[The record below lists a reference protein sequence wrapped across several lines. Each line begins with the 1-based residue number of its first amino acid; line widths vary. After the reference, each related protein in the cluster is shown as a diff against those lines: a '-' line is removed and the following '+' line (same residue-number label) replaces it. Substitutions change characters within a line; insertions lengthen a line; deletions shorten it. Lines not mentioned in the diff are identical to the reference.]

1 MSDNSMR
8 WPGADGSAGLSFAG
22 GGSGASA
29 PEVSPSSVK
38 ENEDS
43 TQPNRA
49 AFDATQRTTPSSVA
63 TPPTV
68 PAPARAAD
76 GPAKPGPGDKPA
88 GSDGGASAGSDPQPA
103 GDDGPA
109 THENTRV
116 LPAVPARDQEARDRA
131 AREARYEASAKA
143 FSAESTTP
151 LQAGAPDGTSIEAS
165 VRPALSTA
173 AVAGAAAAAPTPA
186 PATGASAASAAST
199 ERKKAPRIRRT
210 RKARL
215 RLARIDP
222 WSVMKTSF
230 LFSIAFGVMLVVIA
244 TVLWTVLAG
253 SGALEAVDQFLV
265 PLLSDGDSVP
275 FRLEDYLNTS
285 RVVGFTA
292 LVAAID
298 VVILTAVATLV
309 AFLYNMAATLIGG
322 LEVTLAED

>member
-29 PEVSPSSVK
+29 PEVPPSSVK

-43 TQPNRA
+43 TQPSRA

-76 GPAKPGPGDKPA
+76 GTATPGPGDKPA
-88 GSDGGASAGSDPQPA
+88 GSEGEATAGAAKPA

-151 LQAGAPDGTSIEAS
+151 LQAGGSDRTSIEAS